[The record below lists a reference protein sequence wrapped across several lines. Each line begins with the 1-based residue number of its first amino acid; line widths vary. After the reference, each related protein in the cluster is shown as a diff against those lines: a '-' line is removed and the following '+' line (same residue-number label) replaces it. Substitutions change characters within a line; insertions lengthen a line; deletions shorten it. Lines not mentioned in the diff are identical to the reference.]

1 MTIFPKFTNII
12 ADIINKKIDL
22 DLSIS
27 EEDRI
32 LLKSVL
38 IIIPNTNIDEDE
50 IYDNSLSNWS
60 VKCDV

>member
-1 MTIFPKFTNII
+1 LTIFPKFTNII